1 MYSQYQQYQQ
11 GGGMAVATQQ
21 QAMTWNGTSWVH
33 TNSQVGGSTQST
45 YSSNMSTQSSASTS
59 TENPVSMYT
68 RYYHGWKAKE
78 SEEEKKAQTLQ
89 GKWKE
94 EAQRQAAWAKYYA
107 DQASRAAHYYNN
119 PQGPAPEFPPAPPNT
134 STQVSLVKKQPES
147 YTQKESKSNTQED
160 SKGGSPGGLKRY
172 VHRCLT
178 RCKGKKELQLM
189 QEKVQN
195 FITEALKD
203 GTMHTINWDEK
214 QLIPMQGE
222 VTADKVTTNIYT
234 TEKKQDFSSQ
244 SNGNKRLSVKHQN
257 SLSNNGNYYGNS
269 EVSSTS
275 SSYYNRAVTDDKYS
289 RKLPTNNSY
298 YGRQESKSTSPN
310 SFTNPQKTANKVR
323 KDKEWTV
330 KAKDKNSEK
339 KRKFSSG
346 FEKSKIALK
355 KRANRFG
362 NGKNKSASINAVEN
376 VDKYM
381 GIGFIGGAS
390 KIGENDYEKMIVK
403 GTCQTLE
410 KEYLRLTAPPRA
422 ELVRPQPILERHLCK
437 LMEERGN
444 EKHREYVWFCS
455 QFKALRQDL
464 TVQRIFNDFAIRV
477 YESHARVALE
487 ERDLNEYNQCQTQLK
502 ELYSSLSN
510 NQKAVVNQNEFI
522 SYRLIYYVLLTS
534 NKKYEGGSSDLFDI
548 MLSLTPEQKQNKI
561 VAHALKVRSAVAD
574 FNYHVFFRLQND
586 CPTPEMVYL
595 MDYLVPIV
603 RLFAL
608 HRICKAIRPNVSVD
622 FVLCELGFE
631 KDEFEHGA
639 QWLESCGCVL
649 SKDRESVQTKDCVV
663 HESDW
668 KEQNS
673 LI

>member
-11 GGGMAVATQQ
+11 GGSMAITAQQ
-21 QAMTWNGTSWVH
+21 QAVTWNGTSWVQ
-33 TNSQVGGSTQST
+33 TNGHVGNSSQST
-45 YSSNMSTQSSASTS
+45 YSSNVSNQSSAATT
-59 TENPVSMYT
+59 TETPVSMYT
-68 RYYHGWKAKE
+68 RYYHSWKAKE
-78 SEEEKKAQTLQ
+78 SEEERKAQTLQ

-119 PQGPAPEFPPAPPNT
+119 PQGPAPELPPAPPNS
-134 STQVSLVKKQPES
+134 STQIPAIQEQPTS
-147 YTQKESKSNTQED
+147 YAQKELKGNTPED

-178 RCKGKKELQLM
+178 RCKGKKELKSM
-189 QEKVQN
+189 QEEVQKVIAQ
-195 FITEALKD
+195 ALKD
-203 GTMHTINWDEK
+203 GTMQTMDWDAKE
-214 QLIPMQGE
+214 LIPMQGE
-222 VTADKVTTNIYT
+222 VAADKGTTNMFPI
-234 TEKKQDFSSQ
+234 EKKQEFSPK
-244 SNGNKRLSVKHQN
+244 SNSVKRLSVKHQN
-257 SLSNNGNYYGNS
+257 NLSNNGNYYGHS

-275 SSYYNRAVTDDKYS
+275 SSYYNRPVTDDKYS
-289 RKLPTNNSY
+289 RNLPTNNSY
-298 YGRQESKSTSPN
+298 YGRQESKLASPN
-310 SFTNPQKTANKVR
+310 TVNNAQGATNRQR
-323 KDKEWTV
+323 KERERATT
-330 KAKDKNSEK
+330 AKDSGLEK

-346 FEKSKIALK
+346 FEKSKVALK
-355 KRANRFG
+355 KRASRFG
-362 NGKNKSASINAVEN
+362 NGQSNVTSTNTVEN

-390 KIGENDYEKMIVK
+390 KLDENDYEKMIVK

-422 ELVRPQPILERHLCK
+422 ERVRPQPVLERHLCN

-444 EKHREYVWFCS
+444 KNRREYVWFCS

-464 TVQRIFNDFAIRV
+464 TVQRIFNDFAVRV

-502 ELYSSLSN
+502 ELYSTLSD
-510 NQKAVVNQNEFI
+510 NQKALVNRNEFI
-522 SYRLIYYVLLTS
+522 AYRLIYYVFLTG

-548 MLSLTPEQKQNKI
+548 MLSLTLEQKKDKSI
-561 VAHALKVRSAVAD
+561 AHALKVRSAVAD
-574 FNYHVFFRLQND
+574 FNYHIFFRLQND

-608 HRICKAIRPNVSVD
+608 HRICKAIRPDVSVE
-622 FVLCELGFE
+622 FVLSELGFE

-649 SKDRESVQTKDCVV
+649 SKDRESVQTKDGVV